1 MQNKKAAMEMSVGTI
16 VTIVLLMSVLV
27 LGIFLIRQIFKS
39 GTGAIENVDAQIQ
52 SEINKMFANEEK
64 SLITY
69 PNSEE
74 IVVTRGE
81 TPFKGFAFVLRNEDG
96 GNIQTYTYN
105 VSASIIPKKCGSL
118 TLEEANG
125 YVMVSEKQF
134 EVGRGDT
141 INKMVRFDV
150 PKNAPACSVYY
161 VLKIKGDKGQLEELE
176 RLITFK

>member
-1 MQNKKAAMEMSVGTI
+1 MRNKKAAMEMSVGTI

-39 GTGAIENVDAQIQ
+39 GTGAIDNVDAQIQ
-52 SEINKMFANEEK
+52 SEINKLFANEEK

-74 IVVTRGE
+74 IVVKRGDD
-81 TPFKGFAFVLRNEDG
+81 PKGFAFVLRNEDG
-96 GNIQTYTYN
+96 GNVQSYTYN
-105 VSASIIPKKCGSL
+105 VSASIIPPKCGSL
-118 TLEEANG
+118 TIEEANR
-125 YVMVSEKQF
+125 YVSVSATQF

-150 PKNAPACSVYY
+150 PKNAPACSIYY
-161 VLKIKGDKGQLEELE
+161 ILKIKGDKGQLEEIE